1 MLPARNRRP
10 THAFAPHS
18 MNLSASRSLGCI
30 VAALLPLVALFLET
44 PPLHS
49 IHNISVSIESQI
61 ERSILAAPKLPRE
74 LRIVFMSN
82 CFFHGTVRN
91 GDNVTILP
99 DSLGIVGRF
108 ENWVGEQPEFANRR
122 VTVFNASVDG
132 TSILDH
138 IAIVSKLAQFSVDAV
153 VIAMAYTEF
162 RTLPLHPLL
171 GNFSSQLESLGV
183 IDDNSLG
190 HSQSRGRWLSMD
202 FQRWLTARKFQLSS
216 LNYS

>member
-1 MLPARNRRP
+1 
-10 THAFAPHS
+10 
-18 MNLSASRSLGCI
+18 
-30 VAALLPLVALFLET
+30 
-44 PPLHS
+44 
-49 IHNISVSIESQI
+49 
-61 ERSILAAPKLPRE
+61 
-74 LRIVFMSN
+74 MSN